1 MTAAR
6 DRKLG
11 HHIACEVGVDP
22 TLVER
27 LREWRSE
34 RAEADRV
41 PAFVILTDATLLSVA
56 EKRPDS
62 VEGLLQVPGIGRRKA
77 DHYAADLIKVL
88 HDAS

>member
-1 MTAAR
+1 M
-6 DRKLG
+6 
-11 HHIACEVGVDP
+11 
-22 TLVER
+22 
-27 LREWRSE
+27 
-34 RAEADRV
+34 